1 MYGILK
7 ERAKALRSDPRVVEA
22 MKNSNIL
29 GLEVPTLAANES
41 WKDLA
46 NDVFDAD
53 AAGKRGYGYE
63 VLDQLALEH
72 LMGVLP

>member
-1 MYGILK
+1 
-7 ERAKALRSDPRVVEA
+7 
-22 MKNSNIL
+22 MKNSNIP
-29 GLEVPTLAANES
+29 GLEEPTLSAKES

-63 VLDQLALEH
+63 ILDQLALEH
-72 LMGVLP
+72 LMGVQP